1 MYIFKHFTVHRNNSC
16 KKDAFSVLCLDRFQ
30 YGPNKMTYRAI
41 IVQSSKSR
49 AKVQELYSIY
59 QI

>member
-16 KKDAFSVLCLDRFQ
+16 KKDAFLVLCLDRFQ
-30 YGPNKMTYRAI
+30 YGPNKLTYRV

-49 AKVQELYSIY
+49 AKVQELYTKY
-59 QI
+59 EQ